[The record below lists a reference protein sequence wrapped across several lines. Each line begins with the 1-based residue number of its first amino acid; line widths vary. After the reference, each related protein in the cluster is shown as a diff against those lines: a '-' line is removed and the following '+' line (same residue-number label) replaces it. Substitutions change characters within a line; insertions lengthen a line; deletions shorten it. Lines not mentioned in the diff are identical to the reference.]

1 MIHKGKAEEGHV
13 KTKAEMGVIQPQR
26 NVNDCWELPEA
37 RKKQGRILPSVQRKH
52 SLADTLILDFLST
65 EL

>member
-1 MIHKGKAEEGHV
+1 M

-26 NVNDCWELPEA
+26 NANDCWELPEA
-37 RKKQGRILPSVQRKH
+37 RKKEGRILPSVQRKH